1 MITFGLEYSKRFR
14 IIRCNNQILIILSQM
29 EAIRNG
35 RMMQDINEG
44 PIVQDIIE
52 ERERLGKRF
61 NAIMSPAEMAE
72 WCLNIERE
80 LEILRNKVHSFE
92 SASTS
97 KKCHNNMT
105 DN

>member
-1 MITFGLEYSKRFR
+1 
-14 IIRCNNQILIILSQM
+14 M

-35 RMMQDINEG
+35 RMMQDVCEG

-61 NAIMSPAEMAE
+61 NAVMSPAEMAE
-72 WCLNIERE
+72 WCFNIERE
-80 LEILRNKVHSFE
+80 LETLRNKVHLFE

-97 KKCHNNMT
+97 NQCHNNMS